1 MRNVLAILIAAKG
14 PPGRT
19 EAEVL
24 SAGKRLRDQLGGYL
38 TAAIVGPA
46 DRSWTQEAFS
56 RGADRA
62 LLVSHPLLNDYQP
75 DLLVSALQQAC
86 QAAQAE
92 ALLLPSTTYGL
103 EVAPL
108 LGYKIAASVTL
119 DCVSVHGD
127 TESGHITVV
136 KPVYGGKANWSLVA
150 KKPPVLVALRM
161 RSVEPLQ
168 PEEGR
173 SGEVTKLEVKLDSQW
188 VRSSILE
195 RRVEE
200 SEGQRLEDARMIV
213 SGGRG
218 IGAAE
223 NFACLKELARELG
236 GALGA
241 SRAACDLGWVP
252 ASWQIGQTG
261 KKVAPDLYLA
271 IGISG
276 ASQHMVGVT
285 GAKHIVAINK
295 DPKAP
300 IFQVA
305 ELGLVED
312 YRTFVP
318 AFIRAL
324 KQHKSGSE

>member
-1 MRNVLAILIAAKG
+1 MRNVLAILIASKE

-19 EAEVL
+19 EVEVL
-24 SAGKRLRDQLGGYL
+24 SAGKRLRDELGGCL
-38 TAAIVGPA
+38 IAAVVGPA
-46 DRSWTQEAFS
+46 DSAWTQRAFQY
-56 RGADRA
+56 GVDRA
-62 LLVSHPLLNDYQP
+62 FLVKHAALDEYQPELLVST
-75 DLLVSALQQAC
+75 LQQTC
-86 QAAQAE
+86 EAAQAE
-92 ALLLPSTTYGL
+92 AVLLPGTTYGL

-108 LGYKIAASVTL
+108 LSYGMAASVIV

-127 TESGHITVV
+127 AESGHITVV
-136 KPVYGGKANWSLVA
+136 KPVYGGKAHWGLVA
-150 KKPPVLVALRM
+150 KKPPVVVVLRM

-168 PEEGR
+168 PLEGQA
-173 SGEVTKLEVKLDSQW
+173 GEVTSLDIKLES
-188 VRSSILE
+188 RSARSRIIE
-195 RRVEE
+195 RRRED
-200 SEGQRLEDARMIV
+200 SSGQRLEDARMIV

-218 IGAAE
+218 IGGSE
-223 NFACLKELARELG
+223 NFNYLKELARELG

-241 SRAACDLGWVP
+241 SRAPCDLGWVP

-276 ASQHMVGVT
+276 ASQHMVGLT
-285 GAKHIVAINK
+285 GAKHVVAINK

-318 AFIRAL
+318 AFLQAL
-324 KQHKSGSE
+324 KQHKAG